1 METIVVGY
9 DGTCGADSCVRILD
23 PDHQRVAA
31 QLERAGVH
39 VNQQE

>member
-9 DGTCGADSCVRILD
+9 DGTRGADSCVRILERE
-23 PDHQRVAA
+23 HRRVAA